1 MKYLGRRLLRAGLL
15 LVGVSA
21 LCFLFTE
28 MAPGSFFDE
37 MRLNPQISPETI
49 AALRTRYGLD
59 QPLPVRYVRWMAAV
73 IRGDFG
79 YSIAYNTP
87 VAPLLWARAKNRAKL
102 RRSRLLQ
109 APWARGRMEH
119 QERHS
124 VGTETVRLGCADF
137 HDATRLNSIE
147 VGRGQASNSFQGQH
161 AAYPCTDTPLSP
173 VGTGNTDAV
182 RCDDGRLHTG
192 SYAVS
197 SEADAHPH

>member
-79 YSIAYNTP
+79 YSIAYNTQ
-87 VAPLLWARAKNRAKL
+87 
-102 RRSRLLQ
+102 RS
-109 APWARGRMEH
+109 
-119 QERHS
+119 
-124 VGTETVRLGCADF
+124 
-137 HDATRLNSIE
+137 
-147 VGRGQASNSFQGQH
+147 
-161 AAYPCTDTPLSP
+161 
-173 VGTGNTDAV
+173 
-182 RCDDGRLHTG
+182 
-192 SYAVS
+192 
-197 SEADAHPH
+197 